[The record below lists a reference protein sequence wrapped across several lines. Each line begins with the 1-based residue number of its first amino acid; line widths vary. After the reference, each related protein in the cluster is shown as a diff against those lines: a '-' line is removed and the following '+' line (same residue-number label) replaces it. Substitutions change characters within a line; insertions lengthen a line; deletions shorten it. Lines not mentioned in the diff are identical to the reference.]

1 MTAAVPLT
9 PKTAD
14 ARRAAAGYPSEMV
27 HMEQVACTAA
37 MFFGELSDLHGM
49 GRAELELLCSA
60 ALLHDIGISVDYRS
74 HHKKSRKLIMTLDLP
89 SFTTRERE
97 IVANVAR
104 YHRKARPAEKH
115 KAFRAL
121 LEDDRELVRKLA
133 AILRPA
139 DGLDRAH
146 ENAVNRIVAGKRLP
160 SLWNVALY
168 GPGDLSYAAWAAERK
183 AGLFEEVFG
192 VRCRFE
198 AVGPA
203 LDAASGH
210 AGAES

>member
-1 MTAAVPLT
+1 MTEVPLT

-14 ARRAAAGYPSEMV
+14 ARKAAACFPEELV
-27 HMEQVACTAA
+27 HMEQVARNAA
-37 MFFGELSDLHGM
+37 MLFDEFRDVHGM
-49 GRAELELLCSA
+49 GRAELDLLCSG
-60 ALLHDIGISVDYRS
+60 ALLHDIGISVAYRG

-104 YHRKARPAEKH
+104 YHRKAHPADKH
-115 KAFRAL
+115 KALAAL
-121 LEDDRELVRKLA
+121 DGRDRELVGKLA

-146 ENAVNRIVAGKRLP
+146 ENAVSRIIAAKRLGAIW
-160 SLWNVALY
+160 SVKLH
-168 GPGDLSYAAWAAERK
+168 GPGNLSYAAWGAERK

-198 AVGPA
+198 AAGPDMGA
-203 LDAASGH
+203 VSDDA
-210 AGAES
+210 